1 MFPIDQE
8 SKRLAFLLRHD
19 TLGFKQGKI
28 DDEGWRL
35 VEELIRDQNFPSIKL
50 LEEIVSTDLKQR
62 YEFNPDHTKIRAVQ
76 GHSIPVNVGLEEK
89 EPPEY
94 LYHGTSTRFMDSI
107 FKNGIQPQS
116 RLYVHLSQDMD
127 TAKVVGLRHGGELL
141 ILTIKAKEMW
151 DLGIK
156 FWQAKNGVWLT
167 KCVDPK
173 FIKK

>member
-19 TLGFKQGKI
+19 ITGFRQGKI
-28 DDEGWRL
+28 DDEGWRS
-35 VEELIRDQNFPSIKL
+35 VEELVRDQNFPSTKF
-50 LEEIVSTDLKQR
+50 LEEIVATDLKQR
-62 YEFNPDHTKIRAVQ
+62 YEFNSAHTKIRAVQ
-76 GHSIPVNVGLEEK
+76 GHSIPVNVGLEET

-94 LYHGTSTRFMDSI
+94 LYHGTSTRFMESI

-116 RLYVHLSQDMD
+116 RLYVHLSQDID
-127 TAKVVGLRHGGELL
+127 TAKAVGLRHGGELL

-151 DLGIK
+151 NSGIK

-173 FIKK
+173 FIKG

>member
-94 LYHGTSTRFMDSI
+94 LYHGTSTRFMEPI
-107 FKNGIQPQS
+107 FREGLKPQS
-116 RLYVHLSQDMD
+116 RLYVHLSQDTN
-127 TAKVVGLRHGGELL
+127 TASTVGLRHGGEVL

-151 DLGIK
+151 ESGVK

-167 KCVDPK
+167 KYVDPK
-173 FIKK
+173 FIKE